1 VRPTYDIG
9 GFQLQSYGLHF
20 MLSCLVLLLG
30 VAILLRLRGQNPG
43 PAIDLTLLLI
53 LGQVILAKA
62 LFSLLS
68 KEEEFISLPGSRK
81 SVSGFW
87 GVELGFGF
95 LAGLYLLWSRA
106 PFRPLA
112 DALAVAWPFS
122 MTLHKIGCFMVGCC
136 HGSPTG
142 VPWAVTF
149 PAESRCPLAG
159 QPIHPTQLY
168 DAGLALLTGAFLLWA
183 WRGKRW
189 EGRLLLL
196 WGFLYAVLKY
206 ATEWT
211 RGDERFKL
219 SGPVTAAMAVEIA
232 TAAICAML
240 LTKPGAWNVLL
251 TLREL
256 RSAAVRVPELTVRR
270 GVAFALTLGN
280 AIGAVLAAM
289 VTAGVTRNQTAA
301 LAAIPAYS
309 IVVSLIAPWNPLLRA
324 FGLRLV
330 TSAGESP
337 SLPRLLIRGLV
348 ASVTMSSFFGL
359 FRPLLDR
366 WGRGLGDA
374 ASGTWLVRRVP

>member
-1 VRPTYDIG
+1 
-9 GFQLQSYGLHF
+9 
-20 MLSCLVLLLG
+20 VLLI
-30 VAILLRLRGQNPG
+30 VAAILLRLRDQNSG

-53 LGQVILAKA
+53 VGQVILAKA
-62 LFSLLS
+62 LFALLS
-68 KEEEFISLPGSRK
+68 KEVEGFALPGSRK
-81 SVSGFW
+81 SVSGYW

-95 LAGLYLLWSRA
+95 LAGLYLLWTRA

-136 HGSPTG
+136 HGAPTG
-142 VPWAVTF
+142 VAWAVTF

-159 QPIHPTQLY
+159 QPLHPTQLY
-168 DAGLALLTGAFLLWA
+168 DAGLAFLTGVFLLWA

-211 RGDERFKL
+211 RGDDRFKI
-219 SGPVTAAMAVEIA
+219 SGPMTAAMAVEMA
-232 TAAICAML
+232 TAAICAVL

-251 TLREL
+251 TLRDL
-256 RSAAVRVPELTVRR
+256 RTAAARIPESTVRR

-289 VTAGVTRNQTAA
+289 GTAAVTRNQIEAF
-301 LAAIPAYS
+301 AAIPGYYV
-309 IVVSLIAPWNPLLRA
+309 VVSLIAPWNPLLRA

-337 SLPRLLIRGLV
+337 GLPRLLIRGLV

-366 WGRGLGDA
+366 WGRGLGEA

>member
-1 VRPTYDIG
+1 
-9 GFQLQSYGLHF
+9 
-20 MLSCLVLLLG
+20 MLSCLMLLIV
-30 VAILLRLRGQNPG
+30 VAILLRLRDQNSG

-68 KEEEFISLPGSRK
+68 KEVGFFSMPRREYR
-81 SVSGFW
+81 SGFW
-87 GVELGFGF
+87 GMELGFGC
-95 LAGLYLLWSRA
+95 LAGLYLLWTRA

-112 DALAVAWPFS
+112 DAMAVAWPFS
-122 MTLHKIGCFMVGCC
+122 MALHKIGCFMVGCC
-136 HGSPTG
+136 HGSPSG

-149 PAESRCPLAG
+149 PAESSCRLAG

-168 DAGLALLTGAFLLWA
+168 DAGLALITGAFLGWA

-211 RGDERFKL
+211 RGDERFQI
-219 SGPVTAAMAVEIA
+219 SGRVTAAMAVEIV
-232 TAAICAML
+232 TAAICAVL
-240 LTKPGAWNVLL
+240 LTKPGAWNVLM

-256 RSAAVRVPELTVRR
+256 RTAAARVPESTVRR
-270 GVAFALTLGN
+270 GVAFALTLGS
-280 AIGAVLAAM
+280 AIGAVLAAIL
-289 VTAGVTRNQTAA
+289 TAGVTRNQTAA
-301 LAAIPAYS
+301 LAAIPAFYV
-309 IVVSLIAPWNPLLRA
+309 VVSLLAPWNPLLRA

-330 TSAGESP
+330 TSTGESP
-337 SLPRLLIRGLV
+337 GLPRLLIRGLV
-348 ASVTMSSFFGL
+348 GSVTMSSFFGL